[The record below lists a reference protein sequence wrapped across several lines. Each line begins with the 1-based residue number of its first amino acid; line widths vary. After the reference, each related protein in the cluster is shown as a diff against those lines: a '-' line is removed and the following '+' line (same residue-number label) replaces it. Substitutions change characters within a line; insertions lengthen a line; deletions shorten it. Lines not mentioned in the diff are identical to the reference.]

1 MLFVVG
7 VYNSAEICTFQVFFS
22 KSEKIFVFG
31 TRLKEERARLN
42 LTQPQ
47 FAEKIGVS
55 KRTVVDWEQ
64 EKSSPTIKQLGLMIE
79 MGMEAYYLLNDFRI
93 GRTIG
98 DLKQLPAYQEMMSV
112 DETMTAQS
120 ADEQE
125 LLRRF
130 RNADP
135 QTQAFIM
142 KELEL

>member
-1 MLFVVG
+1 M
-7 VYNSAEICTFQVFFS
+7 
-22 KSEKIFVFG
+22 FG

>member
-1 MLFVVG
+1 M
-7 VYNSAEICTFQVFFS
+7 
-22 KSEKIFVFG
+22 FG

-98 DLKQLPAYQEMMSV
+98 DLKQLPAYQEALG
-112 DETMTAQS
+112 EQMTTQN
-120 ADEQE
+120 ADERE
-125 LLRRF
+125 LLTRF
-130 RNADP
+130 RQASAE
-135 QTQAFIM
+135 TRAFIM
-142 KELEL
+142 KGLDL

>member
-1 MLFVVG
+1 MLFVIG
-7 VYNSAEICTFQVFFS
+7 VYDSAEICTFQVIFS

-79 MGMEAYYLLNDFRI
+79 MGMEAYYLLGDFRI

-112 DETMTAQS
+112 DEAMTAQS

-142 KELEL
+142 KGLE

>member
-1 MLFVVG
+1 MIVQKSALFK
-7 VYNSAEICTFQVFFS
+7 YFFQ

-112 DETMTAQS
+112 DEAMTAQN

-142 KELEL
+142 KGLEL

>member
-1 MLFVVG
+1 M
-7 VYNSAEICTFQVFFS
+7 
-22 KSEKIFVFG
+22 FG

-98 DLKQLPAYQEMMSV
+98 DLKQLPIYQEALG
-112 DETMTAQS
+112 EQMTTQN
-120 ADEQE
+120 ADERE
-125 LLRRF
+125 LLTRF
-130 RNADP
+130 RQAS
-135 QTQAFIM
+135 TETRAFIM
-142 KELEL
+142 KGLEL

>member
-1 MLFVVG
+1 M
-7 VYNSAEICTFQVFFS
+7 
-22 KSEKIFVFG
+22 FG

-79 MGMEAYYLLNDFRI
+79 MGMEMYYLLGDFRI

-98 DLKQLPAYQEMMSV
+98 DLKQLSAYQEMMSV
-112 DETMTAQS
+112 DEAMTAQS

-142 KELEL
+142 KGLEL

>member
-1 MLFVVG
+1 M
-7 VYNSAEICTFQVFFS
+7 
-22 KSEKIFVFG
+22 
-31 TRLKEERARLN
+31 KEERARLN

-98 DLKQLPAYQEMMSV
+98 DLKQLPAYQEALG
-112 DETMTAQS
+112 EQMTTQN
-120 ADEQE
+120 ADERE
-125 LLRRF
+125 LLTRF
-130 RNADP
+130 RQASAE
-135 QTQAFIM
+135 TRAFIM
-142 KELEL
+142 KGLEL

>member
-1 MLFVVG
+1 M
-7 VYNSAEICTFQVFFS
+7 
-22 KSEKIFVFG
+22 FG

-98 DLKQLPAYQEMMSV
+98 DLKQLPIYQEALG
-112 DETMTAQS
+112 EQMTTQN

-142 KELEL
+142 KGLE

>member
-1 MLFVVG
+1 M
-7 VYNSAEICTFQVFFS
+7 
-22 KSEKIFVFG
+22 FG

-98 DLKQLPAYQEMMSV
+98 DLKQLPAYQEALG
-112 DETMTAQS
+112 EQMTTQN
-120 ADEQE
+120 ADERE
-125 LLRRF
+125 LLTRF
-130 RNADP
+130 RQASAE
-135 QTQAFIM
+135 TRAFIM
-142 KELEL
+142 KGLEL